1 MDFQAGRFFSST
13 EKWLDLLNALRENG
27 VDIAPWLADG
37 VERGLNP
44 YHKTLTIKN
53 PTTIRFKSYFFK
65 TFGDLKKR
73 KFNNFNEFSG
83 EILDAKLCE
92 LTKAEAI
99 EEVPAHVVESDPDS
113 VVSPIYLF
121 ECSNKKVRLIFH
133 ACLTGGF
140 HVAENWKDISTW
152 ISIKDFSPLKLWI

>member
-65 TFGDLKKR
+65 NFGDLKKR

-133 ACLTGGF
+133 ACLTG